1 MDQLEQRGK
10 GWALSELVRF
20 EDQNG
25 AALLVEVD
33 EESLGVQRIK
43 RDDNG
48 VVEAGKRLDEALA
61 AAQPTIRTVIQ
72 TLTQLVPDE
81 HEIEFGIKL
90 NAEAGVVVAKSAVEG
105 HFNVK
110 LLWRRGDSPP
120 S

>member
-1 MDQLEQRGK
+1 M
-10 GWALSELVRF
+10 SELVRF
-20 EDQNG
+20 EDRNG
-25 AALLVEVD
+25 SVLLVEVD
-33 EESLGVQRIK
+33 EESLGIERIR
-43 RDDNG
+43 RDENG

-72 TLTQLVPDE
+72 TLRGLAPDE

-110 LLWRRGDSPP
+110 LLWRRADSPG

>member
-1 MDQLEQRGK
+1 M
-10 GWALSELVRF
+10 SELVRF
-20 EDQNG
+20 EDRDG
-25 AALLVEVD
+25 SALLVEVD
-33 EESLGVQRIK
+33 EESLGVERIR
-43 RDDNG
+43 RDENG
-48 VVEAGKRLDEALA
+48 VVEAGQRLDEALA

-72 TLTQLVPDE
+72 RLRGLAADE

-110 LLWRRGDSPP
+110 LVWRRADSPA